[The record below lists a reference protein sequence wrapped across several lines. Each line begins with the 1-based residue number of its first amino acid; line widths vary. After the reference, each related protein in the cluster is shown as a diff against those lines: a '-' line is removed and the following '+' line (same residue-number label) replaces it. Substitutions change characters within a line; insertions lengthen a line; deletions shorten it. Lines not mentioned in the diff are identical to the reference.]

1 MAELDNSNSNSKSVL
16 QLSYFNARGL
26 AETSRLILAI
36 VGENYQDLR
45 YPLTIDKT
53 KTPMFSKPEFDL
65 DKKMRVLER
74 SFNKLPFL
82 KVGEDV
88 IFQSKAI
95 ERYLAKTYNLMG
107 SSLVEEALI
116 DGLCEVIRDYKTE
129 YQQVKKEKNEESLKK
144 WFTETLPEKV
154 GLLELNIN
162 MIHAVGGR
170 VSLADIVM
178 FEFFTQYFDDVV
190 SINNVLNGTEKVRS
204 IVSNIG
210 ENKKIIKWL
219 ETRPMTDF

>member
-1 MAELDNSNSNSKSVL
+1 MAELGNSNSKSVL

-36 VGENYQDLR
+36 VGENYEDLR

-219 ETRPMTDF
+219 ETRPITEF

>member
-1 MAELDNSNSNSKSVL
+1 MAELDNSNSKSVL

-82 KVGEDV
+82 KVGEDI

-144 WFTETLPEKV
+144 WFSETLPEKV
-154 GLLELNIN
+154 SLLELNIN

-204 IVSNIG
+204 IVSHIG
-210 ENKKIIKWL
+210 ENKNIIKWL
-219 ETRPMTDF
+219 ETRPMTPF

>member
-1 MAELDNSNSNSKSVL
+1 MAELDNSNSKSVL

>member
-1 MAELDNSNSNSKSVL
+1 MSELDNSEL
-16 QLSYFNARGL
+16 QLNYFNARGL
-26 AETSRLILAI
+26 AETSRLLLAY

-65 DKKMRVLER
+65 DKKNRVLER

-82 KVGEDV
+82 KVGGDV
-88 IFQSKAI
+88 ICQSKAI

-116 DGLCEVIRDYKTE
+116 DSLCEVIRDYKTE

-144 WFTETLPEKV
+144 WFSETLPEKV
-154 GLLELNIN
+154 VLLELNIN

-170 VSLADIVM
+170 VSLADIVL
-178 FEFFTQYFDDVV
+178 FEFFTQYFDDVA
-190 SINNVLNGTEKVRS
+190 SINNVLNATEKVRS

-210 ENKKIIKWL
+210 ENKKIINWL
-219 ETRPMTDF
+219 ETRPVTEF

>member
-1 MAELDNSNSNSKSVL
+1 M
-16 QLSYFNARGL
+16 Y
-26 AETSRLILAI
+26 
-36 VGENYQDLR
+36 
-45 YPLTIDKT
+45 
-53 KTPMFSKPEFDL
+53 SKPEFDL

-82 KVGEDV
+82 KVGEDI

>member
-1 MAELDNSNSNSKSVL
+1 MAELDNSNSKSVL
-16 QLSYFNARGL
+16 KLSYFNARGL

-53 KTPMFSKPEFDL
+53 KTPMYSKPEFDL

-162 MIHAVGGR
+162 MIHAVGGH

>member
-1 MAELDNSNSNSKSVL
+1 MAELGNSNSKSVL

-36 VGENYQDLR
+36 VGENYEDLR

-154 GLLELNIN
+154 GL
-162 MIHAVGGR
+162 
-170 VSLADIVM
+170 
-178 FEFFTQYFDDVV
+178 
-190 SINNVLNGTEKVRS
+190 
-204 IVSNIG
+204 
-210 ENKKIIKWL
+210 
-219 ETRPMTDF
+219 

>member
-1 MAELDNSNSNSKSVL
+1 MAELDNSNSKSVL

-26 AETSRLILAI
+26 AETSRLILAY

>member
-1 MAELDNSNSNSKSVL
+1 MAELVSTDTSNSVL
-16 QLSYFNARGL
+16 QLNYFNARGL
-26 AETSRLILAI
+26 AEISRLILAI

-144 WFTETLPEKV
+144 WFSETLPEKV
-154 GLLELNIN
+154 ALLELNIN
-162 MIHAVGGR
+162 MIHAIGGR

-219 ETRPMTDF
+219 ETRPMTEF

>member
-1 MAELDNSNSNSKSVL
+1 MAELVSTDTSNSVL

-26 AETSRLILAI
+26 AEISRLILAI

-144 WFTETLPEKV
+144 WFSETLPEKV
-154 GLLELNIN
+154 ALLELNIN

-204 IVSNIG
+204 IVSHIG
-210 ENKKIIKWL
+210 ENKNIIKWL
-219 ETRPMTDF
+219 ETRPMTEF

>member
-1 MAELDNSNSNSKSVL
+1 MAELGNSNSKSVL

-36 VGENYQDLR
+36 VGENYEDLR

>member
-1 MAELDNSNSNSKSVL
+1 MAELDNSNSNIKSVL

>member
-1 MAELDNSNSNSKSVL
+1 MAEL
-16 QLSYFNARGL
+16 QLTYFNARGL
-26 AETSRLILAI
+26 AETSRLILAY

-45 YPLTIDKT
+45 YPLSIDKT
-53 KTPMFSKPEFDL
+53 KSPMYVKPEFDL
-65 DKKMRVLER
+65 DKKMKVLER

-82 KVGEDV
+82 KVGND
-88 IFQSKAI
+88 IIYQSKAI

-107 SSLVEEALI
+107 SSFIEEGLI

-144 WFTETLPEKV
+144 WFIETLPEKV
-154 GLLELNIN
+154 RLLELNVS
-162 MIHAVGGR
+162 MVYAVGKR
-170 VSLADIVM
+170 VSLADIVI

-190 SINNVLNGTEKVRS
+190 SINNVLNKTSRVRS

-210 ENKKIIKWL
+210 ENKNIIKWL
-219 ETRPMTDF
+219 ETRPLTDV

>member
-1 MAELDNSNSNSKSVL
+1 MAELANSNSNSVL

-53 KTPMFSKPEFDL
+53 KTPMYSKPEFDL

-82 KVGEDV
+82 KVGEDI

>member
-1 MAELDNSNSNSKSVL
+1 MAELDNSNSKSVL

-144 WFTETLPEKV
+144 WFSETLPEKV
-154 GLLELNIN
+154 SLLELNIN